1 MVQWLEFGAFTM
13 VAQVKSLVGEL
24 ISHKQ
29 EKKINKLWNFLD
41 GTVDENLPVN
51 AGDTGWLP
59 GLGRFHMWWSS

>member
-1 MVQWLEFGAFTM
+1 MVQQLELGAFTM

-24 ISHKQ
+24 IPHKQ
-29 EKKINKLWNFLD
+29 EKKINKLWNFLG

-59 GLGRFHMWWSS
+59 GLGRFHMRWSN

>member
-1 MVQWLEFGAFTM
+1 MVQRLELGAFTM

-24 ISHKQ
+24 IPHKK
-29 EKKINKLWNFLD
+29 EKKINKLWNFLG

-59 GLGRFHMWWSS
+59 GLGRFHMRWSN